1 MTIDNDAA
9 NLPAQLDS
17 HGTDDS
23 IEVNRGWDH
32 IGAIIVD
39 ATLQRRQNYHATVRP
54 RVVALVGAWPDAAT
68 TSGFRRRLDTGT
80 LSEVISWPS
89 PGRLAQVEDM
99 TRVFESQG
107 IVTVVELR
115 GALGDDARRAVLRE
129 ALGAV
134 RHVSPKTLDY
144 IDTLSGVSTG
154 GAVEE

>member
-1 MTIDNDAA
+1 MTTDNDDA
-9 NLPAQLDS
+9 NLPAPVDS
-17 HGTDDS
+17 HGTHDS
-23 IEVNRGWDH
+23 TEVSRSWDH

-39 ATLQRRQNYHATVRP
+39 ASLQRRQNYHETVRP
-54 RVVALVGAWPDAAT
+54 RVIALVEAWPDAAT
-68 TSGFRRRLDTGT
+68 TTGFRRRLDTGT

-99 TRVFESQG
+99 TRVLESQG
-107 IVTVVELR
+107 IETVMDLR
-115 GALGDDARRAVLRE
+115 GALSDPANRAVLRE

-154 GAVEE
+154 GAVDE